1 MQFPGTSPDVVFA
14 ATTSTGTVEVA
25 MEETVDEQDPG
36 GTDTGSESA
45 DQNYSWR
52 DTWLRPIVIAP
63 IVIFLFAG
71 LAAGAWLFQPW
82 KLFVDDVVDE
92 AAPTSQTTSPNPTSS
107 AAAEPEPTPEVIA
120 KGKFISHEHD
130 TNGTVKVLE
139 LPDGDRVLRLEN
151 FETSNGPDLKVWL
164 AAAPVIPGTDG
175 WFVFDDDE
183 HVDLGPLK
191 GNIGNQNYKIP
202 AKVDLDELSSVSI
215 WCDRF
220 SVSFGAAELSATT

>member
-1 MQFPGTSPDVVFA
+1 M
-14 ATTSTGTVEVA
+14 
-25 MEETVDEQDPG
+25 DEQDPG
-36 GTDTGSESA
+36 GTNTGSESA

-107 AAAEPEPTPEVIA
+107 AAAEPELVPGVIA

-130 TNGTVKVLE
+130 TTGTAKILE

-202 AKVDLDELSSVSI
+202 AKVDLDQLSSVSI

-220 SVSFGAAELSATT
+220 SVSFGAAELSANT

>member
-1 MQFPGTSPDVVFA
+1 
-14 ATTSTGTVEVA
+14 
-25 MEETVDEQDPG
+25 MEATVDKQNAG
-36 GTDTGSESA
+36 DTETNRESA

-52 DTWLRPIVIAP
+52 DTWLRPIVVAP

-107 AAAEPEPTPEVIA
+107 ATAEPEPTPEVIA

-130 TNGTVKVLE
+130 TNGTAKVLE

-202 AKVDLDELSSVSI
+202 AKVDIDQLSSVSI